1 MNVLFLIPPSPGNR
15 RIIRLIECSHEA
27 KAEYL
32 WQPYDYLAISS
43 LLSPGDEAEL
53 IDGTADRLTE
63 ADFLGRI
70 EGRRPDLVFFS
81 LSSVCWEWDSRI
93 FLAVRERFPGT
104 PVYLVGDVFLED
116 DYLSFILPQCEGV
129 VFLPHLL
136 DLEAMVRGAHRGNTG
151 LPGLRKPSG
160 TAAESRKALRFV
172 RAGIPRH
179 ELFLK
184 RGYLFPFAHRF
195 RFATVTTTWGCPFSC
210 FYCNQRSIPPVARE
224 GSEVVDELAALAAL
238 GVRELF
244 FADKAFG
251 FPARTVDPLLAA
263 MRDRFRFSWS
273 CYFHPMMYRPELLG
287 KMRAAGCHTLII
299 GLESA
304 DFAGLAR
311 YGRRVDPDR
320 VERLLLH
327 ADRLGIDVCA
337 DFIIGLEHE
346 TEADIRRTI
355 DLALRLPL
363 DFASFNVAA
372 PLPGSGIRQ
381 RAAEAGKM
389 TFGQEGFDT
398 LAGGGVLAETSVPR
412 ERIMELRDEAVR
424 RFYLRPRYLWR
435 RFRRTSSLEHLRIQ
449 LRQAAGLFRKS

>member
-27 KAEYL
+27 KADYL

-43 LLSPGDEAEL
+43 LLSPRDGAAL
-53 IDGTADRLTE
+53 IDGTADRLDE
-63 ADFLGRI
+63 ADYFARM
-70 EGRRPDLVFFS
+70 EGERPDLVFCA
-81 LSSVCWEWDSRI
+81 LSSACWDWDLRL
-93 FLAVRERFPGT
+93 FRAVRERFPAT
-104 PVYLVGDVFLED
+104 PVYLVGDIFLED
-116 DYLSFILPQCEGV
+116 DYLSFILPECEGV

-136 DLEAMVRGAHRGNTG
+136 DLEAMARDARRGNTS

-160 TAAESRKALRFV
+160 PSAESRKSLRFV

-184 RGYLFPFAHRF
+184 DGYLFPFARHG

-210 FYCNQRSIPPVARE
+210 FYCNQRGIPPVARE
-224 GSEVVDELAALAAL
+224 GGEVVDELAALDAL

-251 FPARTVDPLLAA
+251 FPARTVEPLLDA

-304 DFAGLAR
+304 DFAGLAQ
-311 YGRRVDPDR
+311 YGRRVDPAR
-320 VERLLLH
+320 VEALLSH

-337 DFIIGLEHE
+337 DFIVGLEHE
-346 TEADIRRTI
+346 SEADIRRTI
-355 DLALRLPL
+355 DLALRLPI

-381 RAAEAGKM
+381 RASEAGKM
-389 TFGQEGFDT
+389 TFGREGFDT
-398 LAGGGVLAETSVPR
+398 RAAGGVLAETTVPR
-412 ERIMELRDEAVR
+412 ERIMELRDEAVH
-424 RFYLRPRYLWR
+424 RFYTRPGYLWR

-449 LRQAAGLFRKS
+449 LRQAAGLFRRR